1 MHSATGPA
9 SGALPDGDVNTE
21 EPTVEEIRAAIV
33 KLKNGR
39 AAGLDGIAP
48 ELFRHAAD
56 PISHGLHS
64 LFAKIWRS
72 GRVPAD
78 WRDGFIIPLYK
89 GKESKADCS
98 S

>member
-1 MHSATGPA
+1 MA
-9 SGALPDGDVNTE
+9 
-21 EPTVEEIRAAIV
+21 

-48 ELFRHAAD
+48 EPLRHAAD

-78 WRDGFIIPLYK
+78 WRDGVIIPLYK
-89 GKESKADCS
+89 GKGSKADCYSYRPILLLLVPGKVFWTS
-98 S
+98 SIMPP